1 MSGWNSNI
9 RCYVCGGRGHPES
22 ECHSRLA
29 MVKVAATKKSMDGRA
44 RPAQLAFEFVIN
56 GLTGVKIR
64 DRHGEENEIGVFGVV
79 VTTDEL
85 RVVVFGDRISFF
97 GAPSLIREFALAL
110 PVRRQEIPIN
120 WSVDR
125 VSVEGR
131 FAISRRLCRTILNR
145 EPFLHDEP
153 EFLLICRGQNTN
165 SFVIRYWVDDDFD
178 EHMVNVDGRNQ
189 PWVIPMN
196 VYEHLSR
203 WFGVNEED
211 NDAAGAQGG
220 MVGAEQIVGNEVP
233 ALEVVENEAPAPN
246 NAADNGEVPNGGA
259 E

>member
-9 RCYVCGGRGHPES
+9 KCYVCGGRGHPES
-22 ECHSRLA
+22 ECHSRMA
-29 MVKVAATKKSMDGRA
+29 MVKVATTKKNMDGRA
-44 RPAQLAFEFVIN
+44 RPAQPAFEFVIN
-56 GLTGVKIR
+56 GLTGVTIR
-64 DRHGEENEIGVFGVV
+64 DRHGQENEVGVYGVV
-79 VTTDEL
+79 VTADEL

-97 GAPSLIREFALAL
+97 GAPPLIREFTLAL

-153 EFLLICRGQNTN
+153 EFSLICRGQNTN
-165 SFVIRYWVDDDFD
+165 SFTMRYWVDDDYD

-196 VYEHLSR
+196 VYEHLVR
-203 WFGVNEED
+203 WFGVNEDE
-211 NDAAGAQGG
+211 NDAAAPRGG
-220 MVGAEQIVGNEVP
+220 MVEPEPIIGNEVP
-233 ALEVVENEAPAPN
+233 ALEIVESDAPAPDNIEN
-246 NAADNGEVPNGGA
+246 NEGAPNGGA